1 MRNEISMRFLAV
13 PSNVSVARIA
23 VATFAANADFSVPDI
38 EEVKVAVSEA
48 VSNVVLHA
56 YPAGPGDVLLVAK
69 VRDSELTIHVQDQG
83 CGISDI
89 EKAKEPG
96 FTTLPEHMGL
106 GFSFIESFMD
116 SFSIESAVGSGT
128 TVMMVKRRCP

>member
-1 MRNEISMRFLAV
+1 VKNEISMRFSAV

-23 VATFAANADFSVPDI
+23 VATFAANADFTVPDV

-56 YPAGPGDVLLVAK
+56 YPAGPGDVLLLARVQDGHLAI
-69 VRDSELTIHVQDQG
+69 DVQDQG
-83 CGISDI
+83 CGISDLA
-89 EKAKEPG
+89 KAKEPG

-106 GFSFIESFMD
+106 GLSFIESFMD
-116 SFSIESAVGSGT
+116 SFSLESAVGSGT
-128 TVMMVKRRCP
+128 IVRMVKRRCP